1 MSTLARP
8 WRRWAVAAP
17 AGSFVIAAFVLAPGG
32 VPAIGI
38 PAALEVGVGGV
49 ASSSPSVA
57 HTDPTAGVVPRGTS
71 NPTGRTTAQN
81 PGTLP
86 HTGTGSGSHPRTVAS
101 ASDGVTVVSAQQ
113 PVVVTTGGEPG
124 DDDSQRPTS
133 SPTPSPSPTG
143 SWGGGPGDE

>member
-8 WRRWAVAAP
+8 WLRWAVAAP

-57 HTDPTAGVVPRGTS
+57 HTDPTVGVVPRSTT
-71 NPTGRTTAQN
+71 NPTGTTTAQN
-81 PGTLP
+81 PGTVP
-86 HTGTGSGSHPRTVAS
+86 HAGTGLGSRLRTVAS
-101 ASDGVTVVSAQQ
+101 PSGGVTVVSAQQ

-124 DDDSQRPTS
+124 DNERPTS
-133 SPTPSPSPTG
+133 SPSPSPSATG